1 MNNLVLAATRKMV
14 AAVATGPIV
23 LGDKED
29 PGKTKAL
36 NDGHVVDMAELG
48 AEESGADTLYEV
60 KNPTP
65 LKKLYSAGL
74 GSRQHG
80 GCPATKGSTHGF
92 GSTLEQYTVMTCG
105 TRKRGR
111 PQDGPFKH
119 DTGKGYVEFK
129 KGHYHDGIYV
139 KKNNLVL
146 ALVET
151 SGGVS
156 PPFLRH
162 VGRLHRRTR
171 TPGAVDRTHYGSVRM
186 SPTSYFV
193 HHTQQLSKA
202 AVVGE
207 GASIRRR
214 IDVLKQKACKAVAAD
229 AAASWGHT
237 A

>member
-1 MNNLVLAATRKMV
+1 MWYA
-14 AAVATGPIV
+14 P
-23 LGDKED
+23 
-29 PGKTKAL
+29 
-36 NDGHVVDMAELG
+36 
-48 AEESGADTLYEV
+48 
-60 KNPTP
+60 
-65 LKKLYSAGL
+65 
-74 GSRQHG
+74 
-80 GCPATKGSTHGF
+80 
-92 GSTLEQYTVMTCG
+92 
-105 TRKRGR
+105 RGR
-111 PQDGPFKH
+111 PQDGPFNHK
-119 DTGKGYVEFK
+119 TGKGYVEFK

-162 VGRLHRRTR
+162 VGRLSRRAR
-171 TPGAVDRTHYGSVRM
+171 TSGAVDRTRYGSVRM
-186 SPTSYFV
+186 SPKSYFV

-214 IDVLKQKACKAVAAD
+214 IDVLKQKACRAVAAD
-229 AAASWGHT
+229 AAASEGYT